1 MATTGYDRHSVS
13 LCLLPFGPWGEA
25 LGPDTWG
32 TKSSLDTLPLPF
44 PTAHKCSQQVEGEAR
59 ASPACLCQ
67 QEDRQKLAL
76 F

>member
-13 LCLLPFGPWGEA
+13 LYLLPFGPWGEA
-25 LGPDTWG
+25 LGPDTLHG
-32 TKSSLDTLPLPF
+32 LPLPF